1 MDVRQ
6 LKYFIAVC
14 DAGSFSAA
22 AEKLFISQQGL
33 SMAVLRLEKEL
44 SCTLLKRTAAG
55 VELTEQGEYLLPR
68 AKEIVAAVV
77 ACEGH
82 FEELRRRKT
91 TVEVACAYGVMGEF
105 AGQVI
110 RDFRKEF
117 PQYSITVAE
126 YPDRLCEQAVAEGQ
140 AEVGFA
146 IAPVDSRSFD
156 ARELFCSKSCL
167 AVHRDSPLAGRK
179 SIAIADLKRVP
190 LMVMN
195 ESFKVYRNLLSC
207 CREAGFEPTI
217 SFKAGEASV
226 MQKLVADGGDPAVSV
241 DFICKEF
248 QRPEVV
254 AVPLEGGALDWRPT
268 LIRRRGEDLSAPAA
282 AFWRFMGKRFPTE
295 KAEGKK

>member
-1 MDVRQ
+1 MDIRQ

-44 SCTLLKRTAAG
+44 SCTLLKRTTAG

-105 AGQVI
+105 GGQLI
-110 RDFRKEF
+110 RAFRKKF
-117 PQYSITVAE
+117 PDYAITVAE
-126 YPDRLCEQAVAEGQ
+126 YPDELCEQAVAEGQ

-146 IAPVDSRSFD
+146 MAPLDGRAFDSKVIRSNQG
-156 ARELFCSKSCL
+156 CL
-167 AVHRDSPLAGRK
+167 LVRRDHPLAERETVQ
-179 SIAIADLKRVP
+179 IADLKGLP

-195 ESFKVYRNLLSC
+195 ESFKIYRNLIAA
-207 CREAGFEPTI
+207 CREEGFEPQI
-217 SFKAGEASV
+217 SFKAGEASIIP
-226 MQKLVADGGDPAVSV
+226 KLVAEGGDPGIVV
-241 DFICKEF
+241 DFVCREF
-248 QRPEVV
+248 PNPHVK
-254 AVPLEGGALDWRPT
+254 AVPVEGDALNWTPC
-268 LIRRRGEDLSAPAA
+268 LVRRRGEELSLPAA
-282 AFWRFMGKRFPTE
+282 AFWRFVSRHIPME
-295 KAEGKK
+295 EN